1 MAEFNLKKLYKELDD
16 HCVKNYIY
24 SVDSETEK
32 KNAIIDNLLAAFV
45 RSEISII
52 ELKECINQVKIGKV
66 INLDFFKKGGN
77 LFPDFVAP
85 RWERFARELFR
96 QRSVG
101 LGTPNAASGMGEL
114 MFLFLGKGLKKPK
127 QGDLE
132 LNKELIELKSGEDI
146 RVMSDVRG
154 KDFREKSVAI
164 AKKYKLA
171 PNRANTKES
180 ILACEIEKDSHI
192 EHWKNELAKLK
203 LSEQKTF
210 INEWLAILDQNN
222 HPKEVSRIFKNNY
235 FDHNQFKL
243 SIIKIIFAF
252 MVSQNK
258 FNKFVI
264 INGNKKG
271 LIIPK
276 NPQKFNRLIDQE
288 LVIPASDYFR
298 VNQTNNVGWY
308 ITFR

>member
-1 MAEFNLKKLYKELDD
+1 
-16 HCVKNYIY
+16 
-24 SVDSETEK
+24 
-32 KNAIIDNLLAAFV
+32 
-45 RSEISII
+45 
-52 ELKECINQVKIGKV
+52 
-66 INLDFFKKGGN
+66 
-77 LFPDFVAP
+77 
-85 RWERFARELFR
+85 
-96 QRSVG
+96 
-101 LGTPNAASGMGEL
+101 MGEL

-154 KDFREKSVAI
+154 KDFREKSLAI
-164 AKKYKLA
+164 AKKYKLT

-210 INEWLAILDQNN
+210 INEWLAILDQKN
-222 HPKEVSRIFKNNY
+222 HPEEINRIFKNDS
-235 FDHNQFKL
+235 FDHDQFKL

-276 NPQKFNRLIDQE
+276 NPLEFNRLIDQK
-288 LVIPASDYFR
+288 LVRPASDYFR
-298 VNQTNNVGWY
+298 VNQTNTVGWY